1 MFSGFQ
7 VFLIFVF
14 FLSILFLFLSI
25 KVVPQSKVYVIERF
39 GKYTKTL
46 ESGLSIIIPFLDRVA
61 HKVDILERQLPKF
74 QISVITKDNV
84 EVGLVSTVFFR
95 ILDASKSVYR
105 IKNIDSAIENTAISV
120 IRSAAGKLELDD
132 LQSSRESMNL
142 EIKER
147 LGLAAEI
154 WGVEVTRTEILD
166 VLVDEQTKD
175 SQRQQLNAER
185 ERRATIAKAEGD
197 RRSVELNADAQ
208 LYEAEKEAEAVRV
221 TADAEA
227 YAVKIKAEA
236 DAEQTRLV
244 GKAIKEDGQPA
255 VDFEIMKRQVDGLAK
270 LASSDQTKTLV
281 VPSDITKALGSVEL
295 LLGSINRKEDKE

>member
-208 LYEAEKEAEAVRV
+208 LYEAQKEAEAVRV
-221 TADAEA
+221 TADADA

-236 DAEQTRLV
+236 DAEQTRVV
-244 GKAIKEDGQPA
+244 GKAIKVDGQPA
-255 VDFEIMKRQVDGLAK
+255 VGFEIMKR
-270 LASSDQTKTLV
+270 
-281 VPSDITKALGSVEL
+281 
-295 LLGSINRKEDKE
+295 

>member
-142 EIKER
+142 EKKER

-208 LYEAEKEAEAVRV
+208 LYEAQKEAEAVRV
-221 TADAEA
+221 TADADA

-236 DAEQTRLV
+236 DAEQTRVV

>member
-1 MFSGFQ
+1 M
-7 VFLIFVF
+7 
-14 FLSILFLFLSI
+14 
-25 KVVPQSKVYVIERF
+25 
-39 GKYTKTL
+39 
-46 ESGLSIIIPFLDRVA
+46 
-61 HKVDILERQLPKF
+61 
-74 QISVITKDNV
+74 ITKDNV

-208 LYEAEKEAEAVRV
+208 LYEAQKEAEAVRV
-221 TADAEA
+221 TADADA

-236 DAEQTRLV
+236 DAEQTRVV